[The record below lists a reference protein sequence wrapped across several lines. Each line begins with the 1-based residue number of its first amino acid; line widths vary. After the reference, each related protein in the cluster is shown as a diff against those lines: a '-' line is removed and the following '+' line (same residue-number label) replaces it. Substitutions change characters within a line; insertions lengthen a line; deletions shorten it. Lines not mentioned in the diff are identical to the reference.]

1 MKKFSLT
8 IILPVVAIVLM
19 KVCGTGHQ
27 DEYPYVDY
35 NTVKDVEVYTEK
47 EIHVDNTELSE
58 YFYYLEHKDEI
69 DAQQQMIENRKYV
82 NIVCCE
88 CGCEE

>member
-1 MKKFSLT
+1 MRKFSLT
-8 IILPVVAIVLM
+8 IILPIVAIVLM

-35 NTVKDVEVYTEK
+35 NTVVVEDEYTEK
-47 EIHVDNTELSE
+47 EINVDNAELAE

-69 DAQQQMIENRKYV
+69 DAQQQMIENHKYTNV
-82 NIVCCE
+82 VCCE
-88 CGCEE
+88 CECEE